1 MMEKDFLGK
10 RVAGWV
16 ALLIAFAGASGNL
29 SAAEVRAIRVA
40 ATENGTRVVLDLSG
54 AAKHKAFLLANPT
67 RVVLDVSK
75 SVLRSRLPL
84 PAAEGAITRVRSG
97 KLPGNGLRL
106 VFEVSSPVVFETA
119 AIAPAG
125 DAGHRLILDLTTS
138 GAKAVTVAQAARTA
152 APQPA
157 VTSAPAPQAAPVAI
171 RPAHAPIESGRDI
184 VIAVDAG
191 HGGVDPGASGKRGTR
206 EKHVVLEVAKAL
218 AARINAEPGMKAV
231 LTRDG
236 DYFISLQERTKRA
249 RRAKADLFVSIHA
262 DAIANPDV
270 SGSSVYV
277 LSDRGATSEAARWLA
292 ERENASDLKGGIKLD
307 DKDAMLA
314 NVLLDLSQTA
324 SISASMVAAD
334 NVLRALDRIGEV
346 RKPRVQQAGFVV
358 LKSPD
363 IPSMLVET
371 AFISNRE
378 DERKLSLPAHRAKLA
393 SAIFAGIEQYFQGN
407 APDGTRLAST
417 RRTSGAG
424 SQVELRR

>member
-1 MMEKDFLGK
+1 MMGKGFLAK
-10 RVAGWV
+10 RTGVWLALLASVAGV
-16 ALLIAFAGASGNL
+16 SGNL
-29 SAAEVRAIRVA
+29 VAAEIREVRIAS
-40 ATENGTRVVLDLSG
+40 TETGTRVVLDLS
-54 AAKHKAFLLANPT
+54 APVKHKAFLLDTPN
-67 RVVLDVSK
+67 RVVLDLSK
-75 SVLRSRLPL
+75 SSLRSKLPE
-84 PAAEGAITRVRSG
+84 AEGVITSMRSG
-97 KLPGNGLRL
+97 DLPHSGLRL
-106 VFEVSSPVVFETA
+106 VFEVSGPVTLQTSA
-119 AIAPAG
+119 AAPSG
-125 DAGHRLILDLTTS
+125 DAGHRLIIDIA
-138 GAKAVTVAQAARTA
+138 GPAAVGVAKTVAVT
-152 APQPA
+152 PA
-157 VTSAPAPQAAPVAI
+157 VPTAPVAI
-171 RPAHAPIESGRDI
+171 RPAHAPSDSGRDI

-206 EKHVVLEVAKAL
+206 EKNVVLEIAKAL

-236 DYFISLQERTKRA
+236 DYFISLKERTLRA

-277 LSDRGATSEAARWLA
+277 LSDRGASSEAARWLA
-292 ERENASDLKGGIKLD
+292 ERENAADLKGGIKLD
-307 DKDAMLA
+307 DKDAVLA

-334 NVLRALDRIGEV
+334 NILKSLDQIGEV

-371 AFISNRE
+371 AFISNKE

-393 SAIFAGIEQYFQGN
+393 NAIFAGIEQYFQGN
-407 APDGTRLAST
+407 APDGTRLAAA
-417 RRTSGAG
+417 RRGAG
-424 SQVELRR
+424 ARVELRK